1 MRRGLVTMTVSDLIA
16 ALQQLPTS
24 LQEAPVAM
32 LDDDY
37 GRKFEV
43 NRVSFDHESGDV
55 VIS

>member
-1 MRRGLVTMTVSDLIA
+1 MTVSDLIA